1 MRPLVSLLLLP
12 ILAMAEDWTRFR
24 GPNAL
29 GVSPD
34 KGFPIEF
41 GPAKNLAWRTPVR
54 PGKSSPILSAK
65 HVFLTS
71 HEGEKLYTEC
81 FDRSTGK
88 RLWERSVERKSRDFA
103 NLLNHPAAISPVTD
117 GENVYSFFKDFGLV
131 SYDASGRERWQAP
144 IGPLVN
150 TMGLGAS
157 PVIAGDDVV
166 IVADQLYGSY
176 IAAYD
181 RRNGEL
187 RWKTS
192 REETEGWGSPLVFG
206 APGAKAPSILT
217 VSRGQYGAY
226 SGATGKRTATLS
238 GLSNTIVAS
247 PILAGDTLYAFGY
260 GSDSTTP
267 FANRLAQLDKNKDGK
282 LSEDEYG
289 TDAFVRGIAKFK
301 GNRDM
306 IVTED
311 EWNAKQLEVMGP
323 NSLFA
328 LKIGRDG
335 EARELWRF
343 DKSFN
348 GIIPSPL
355 LLDGV
360 LYVIRNGGILT
371 SFDAATGKV
380 IKTGR
385 VEGAI
390 SGYSSSPV
398 AAEGRI
404 YLASEDG
411 HVAVLRGAGGQ
422 WEVTRV
428 NDLDEPI
435 FATPALSEG
444 QIYLRTGSA
453 LYRFGGGAGTESK

>member
-1 MRPLVSLLLLP
+1 MRPLVFLPLLAF
-12 ILAMAEDWTRFR
+12 LAHAEDWTRFR

-29 GVSPD
+29 GVSAD
-34 KGFPIEF
+34 KGFPVEF
-41 GPAKNLAWRTPVR
+41 GPGKNVAWRTPVR
-54 PGKSSPILSAK
+54 SGKSSPILSAK

-71 HEGEKLYTEC
+71 YEDEKLYTEC
-81 FDRSTGK
+81 FDRATGK
-88 RLWERSVERKSRDFA
+88 RLWERSVERKYHEFA

-131 SYDASGRERWQAP
+131 SYDASGHERWQAP

-157 PVIAGDDVV
+157 PVIAGGDVV
-166 IVADQLYGSY
+166 IVADQLHGSY

-192 REETEGWGSPLVFG
+192 REETEGWGSPLVLEG
-206 APGAKAPSILT
+206 AGAPSILT

-226 SGATGKRTATLS
+226 SGATGERTATLS

-247 PILAGDTLYAFGY
+247 PILAGNTLYAFGY
-260 GSDSTTP
+260 GSDSAAP
-267 FANRLAQLDKNKDGK
+267 FASRLAQLDKNKDGQ
-282 LSEDEYG
+282 LTEDEYG

-328 LKIGRDG
+328 LKIGSNG
-335 EARELWRF
+335 EARELWRYE
-343 DKSFN
+343 KSFN

-371 SFDAATGKV
+371 SFDAGTGKV

-411 HVAVLRGAGGQ
+411 HVAVLRGAAGQ

-453 LYRFGGGAGTESK
+453 LYRFGEPAPAVP

>member
-1 MRPLVSLLLLP
+1 MRPLVFLP
-12 ILAMAEDWTRFR
+12 VLAFLAQAEDWTRFR

-29 GVSPD
+29 GVSAD
-34 KGFPIEF
+34 KGFPVEF
-41 GPAKNLAWRTPVR
+41 GPGKNLAWRTPVR

-71 HEGEKLYTEC
+71 YEDDKLHTEC
-81 FDRSTGK
+81 FDRATGK
-88 RLWERSVERKSRDFA
+88 RLWERSIERKYHDFA

-144 IGPLVN
+144 TGPLVN

-157 PVIAGDDVV
+157 PVIAGDHVV
-166 IVADQLYGSY
+166 IVADQLHGSY
-176 IAAYD
+176 LAAYD

-187 RWKTS
+187 RWKTK
-192 REETEGWGSPLVFG
+192 REETEGWGSPLVLEV
-206 APGAKAPSILT
+206 PGASAPSILT

-226 SGATGKRTATLS
+226 SGATGERTATMS

-260 GSDSTTP
+260 GSDSAAP
-267 FANRLAQLDKNKDGK
+267 FANRLAQIDKNKDGQ

-289 TDAFVRGIAKFK
+289 ADAFVRGIAKFK

-328 LKIGRDG
+328 LKIGSHG
-335 EARELWRF
+335 EARELWRYE
-343 DKSFN
+343 KSFN
-348 GIIPSPL
+348 GIIASPL

-360 LYVIRNGGILT
+360 LYIIRNGGILT

-385 VEGAI
+385 VDGAI

-398 AAEGRI
+398 SAEGRI

-453 LYRFGGGAGTESK
+453 LYRFGEAAVAAP